1 MFKNFRVLPECTPT
15 EDEHLVTKGLL
26 NMSARTLQEL
36 VAAAASLH
44 ADRLAVTHSVSG
56 KPSASLTYRDLVQ
69 LADEFSRALQNNCSP
84 RSGVIGLY
92 CRDDLFV
99 PVWILGWVQTLE
111 IDLCNL
117 FMGDISDQNQGDGNW
132 GNKKKK
138 NPTKRKVVI
147 PSYDNLYQNIY
158 SEFLFMWQVQCML
171 IKESTQK
178 IQGCSTVEFAGDKIR

>member
-1 MFKNFRVLPECTPT
+1 MFKNFLVLPECTPT

-99 PVWILGWVQTLE
+99 PVWILG
-111 IDLCNL
+111 
-117 FMGDISDQNQGDGNW
+117 
-132 GNKKKK
+132 
-138 NPTKRKVVI
+138 
-147 PSYDNLYQNIY
+147 
-158 SEFLFMWQVQCML
+158 
-171 IKESTQK
+171 
-178 IQGCSTVEFAGDKIR
+178 